1 MDSRTLSLLADQAEV
16 EVEAALRRE
25 REGELHQRLLH
36 SDTKA
41 KKEVLRLLR
50 KEICAARDVRN
61 IRIPIVFAFGMSLPL
76 CVCEW
81 NFCQEFL
88 G

>member
-1 MDSRTLSLLADQAEV
+1 MDSRTLSLLADQAEL

-25 REGELHQRLLH
+25 KEGELQLKLLH

-41 KKEVLRLLR
+41 KRDTLRVLR
-50 KEICAARDVRN
+50 KEICAARLVRN
-61 IRIPIVFAFGMSLPL
+61 IRIPRVFGRSL
-76 CVCEW
+76 CVYEW

>member
-25 REGELHQRLLH
+25 REGELHLRLLH

-41 KKEVLRLLR
+41 KKEVLGVLR
-50 KEICAARDVRN
+50 KEICVARLVRN
-61 IRIPIVFAFGMSLPL
+61 IRILILPL
-76 CVCEW
+76 EGPFPCVCVSGISVK
-81 NFCQEFL
+81 NS
-88 G
+88 

>member
-1 MDSRTLSLLADQAEV
+1 MDSRTLSLLADQAEL

-25 REGELHQRLLH
+25 KEGELHLRLLH

-41 KKEVLRLLR
+41 KKEVLRVLR
-50 KEICAARDVRN
+50 KEICAARLVRN
-61 IRIPIVFAFGMSLPL
+61 IRIPIVFGRPLPL